1 MFLNQEA
8 YEDRCKITMKVLKKL
23 YLLTNY
29 KPLNLLNKDKEAVKF
44 FLRRLRYISSDG
56 SAFERAIRIS
66 IPRSVEGLL
75 NNRHSSSRTI
85 VIQKVKPIPIEKSTC
100 FLIELTAEESNMFA
114 SQSLQDFIMILP
126 KWN

>member
-66 IPRSVEGLL
+66 IPRSVGGLL

-114 SQSLQDFIMILP
+114 SQCLQDFIMILP